1 MVNIVNELMIKNKG
15 NGKGY
20 SFKYKNKT
28 YLAATMNDLTKKIY
42 DLPGVSYEM
51 WHQEIT
57 NEIRKSSDF
66 STDKAEELFRDYLV
80 KVLNAAMTEKRNMR
94 DEYQKNSLPSA
105 FNADMVSCKFKPAND
120 YNDKDKE
127 LLEIFV
133 YCEENNVIYTEID
146 GNYSLIGTPIDISNR
161 KSNASYLAGSALKK
175 HMDAKRCTDFQIW
188 AELYHLADTATE
200 KFFAY
205 RRTIEEAISQN
216 TPPSEIKIKYKGEE
230 ISMQEFL
237 SLPLDKFSED
247 WDDALHTAI
256 CKIIMNDLMPA
267 SLFNNDIVQLCF
279 EAKNDLFHRYSIR
292 PAHGKKANL
301 NTIISMM
308 FEDPCVIDA
317 IRHIKS
323 VPHVISDGD
332 NVFSEFKFRKDWQKN
347 LPEQYQ
353 SGKECKA
360 LKTYLEQFTE
370 NERKV
375 MMAWA
380 YMALHPS
387 TGESIGM
394 LIQTGGGTFKT
405 NYFAEMT
412 RYLMSV
418 MYNAPKDRVGFMM
431 KKDAW
436 VENTKLRE
444 PGNRGISKAGM
455 VIIDEAGS
463 KSIEQ
468 YKLWSGSTVDVGI
481 DYEYSK
487 IYQEGVQT
495 KIFCP
500 WLFTS
505 NEDIS
510 LGDDKGVYDRRLIVI
525 KRMDLSNF
533 EKPYDMKDYHISI
546 RKEAIHFYK
555 LAKKSYE
562 ELKEK
567 YGSLTSAVNKIQ
579 EIHANLAGVFD
590 EEGKLAAYEN
600 LYNDMKVGQD
610 PFEDHIVVQVS
621 EFNAKVD
628 ELAKEFD
635 INPKGLTKYI
645 FITDK
650 TTQPNVKG
658 KCKSKDGKKMKVHIL
673 YPLDTTKLVTQEK

>member
-20 SFKYKNKT
+20 SFKYKDKT
-28 YLAATMNDLTKKIY
+28 YLAATMNDLVKKIY
-42 DLPGVSYEM
+42 DLPGVYTRQ
-51 WHQEIT
+51 WHKDIVNEIT
-57 NEIRKSSDF
+57 KLPEYTEEKS
-66 STDKAEELFRDYLV
+66 EELFCDYLA
-80 KVLNAAMTEKRNMR
+80 KSLNAAMSEKRNMR

-105 FNADMVSCKFKPAND
+105 FNADIISCKFKPAND

-133 YCEENNVIYTEID
+133 YCEDNGVIYTEID
-146 GNYSLIGTPIDISNR
+146 GNYSLVGTPLDISNR

-175 HMDAKRCTDFQIW
+175 HMDAKRCTDYQIW
-188 AELYHLADTATE
+188 AELYHLADTATD

-216 TPPSEIKIKYKGEE
+216 TPPSEIMIKHNGNDL
-230 ISMQEFL
+230 SMQEFL
-237 SLPLDKFSED
+237 QLPLDKFSED

-256 CKIIMNDLMPA
+256 CKIIVNELMPA
-267 SLFNNDIVQLCF
+267 SLFNNDIIQLCF
-279 EAKNDLFHRYSIR
+279 EAKNDLFHRYSVR

-301 NTIISMM
+301 NTIVSMM
-308 FEDPCVIDA
+308 FEDPCIIDN

-323 VPHVISDGD
+323 IPHVISDS
-332 NVFSEFKFRKDWQKN
+332 NTVYSEFKIQKDWQNK
-347 LPEQYQ
+347 LPEQYE

-360 LKTYLEQFTE
+360 LKTFLEPFTV

-405 NYFAEMT
+405 GYFAEMT

-444 PGNRGISKAGM
+444 PGNRGISKAGL

-463 KSIEQ
+463 RSIEQ

-487 IYQEGVQT
+487 VYQEGVQT
-495 KIFCP
+495 KIYCP

-505 NEDIS
+505 NEDIN

-555 LAKKSYE
+555 FAKKSYE
-562 ELKEK
+562 ELVKE
-567 YGSLTSAVNKIQ
+567 YGSITSAVNSIK
-579 EIHANLAGVFD
+579 EIHANLAGVF
-590 EEGKLAAYEN
+590 EESGKLGAYEN
-600 LYNDMKVGQD
+600 LYNDLRDTD
-610 PFEDHIVVQVS
+610 PFADHIEVTVP
-621 EFNAKVD
+621 EFNVKVE
-628 ELAKEFD
+628 ELAKEMGV
-635 INPKGLTKYI
+635 NPKGLAKYI
-645 FITDK
+645 FITDR
-650 TTQPNVKG
+650 TVQPNIKG
-658 KCKSKDGKKMKVHIL
+658 KFVSKNGRKVRIHIL
-673 YPLDTTKLVTQEK
+673 YPLDPEKLDT

>member
-1 MVNIVNELMIKNKG
+1 MVNIINELMIKNKG

-20 SFKYKNKT
+20 SFKYKDKT
-28 YLAATMNDLTKKIY
+28 YLAATMNDLVKKIY
-42 DLPGVSYEM
+42 DLPGVYTKQ
-51 WHQEIT
+51 WHKDIVNEIT
-57 NEIRKSSDF
+57 KLPEYSEDKS
-66 STDKAEELFRDYLV
+66 EELFCDYLA
-80 KVLNAAMTEKRNMR
+80 KSLNAAMTEKRNMR

-105 FNADMVSCKFKPAND
+105 FNADIISCKFKPAND

-133 YCEENNVIYTEID
+133 YCEDNGVIYTEID
-146 GNYSLIGTPIDISNR
+146 GNYSLIGTPLDISNR

-175 HMDAKRCTDFQIW
+175 HMDAKRCTDYQIW
-188 AELYHLADTATE
+188 AELYHLADTATD

-205 RRTIEEAISQN
+205 RRTIEEAISQE
-216 TPPSEIKIKYKGEE
+216 TPPSEIIIKYKGED

-237 SLPLDKFSED
+237 QLPLDKFSDD

-256 CKIIMNDLMPA
+256 CKIIVNELMPA
-267 SLFNNDIVQLCF
+267 SLFNNDIIQLCF
-279 EAKNDLFHRYSIR
+279 EAKNEMFHRYSVR

-301 NTIISMM
+301 NTIVSMM
-308 FEDPCVIDA
+308 FEDPCIIDN
-317 IRHIKS
+317 IRHIKG
-323 VPHVISDGD
+323 VPHIISDGPS
-332 NVFSEFKFRKDWQKN
+332 VFSEFKIQKDWQNK
-347 LPEQYQ
+347 LPEQYE

-360 LKTYLEQFTE
+360 LKTFLEPFTD

-405 NYFAEMT
+405 GYYAEMI
-412 RYLMSV
+412 RYLMSI

-444 PGNRGISKAGM
+444 PGNRGISKAGL

-463 KSIEQ
+463 RSIEQ

-505 NEDIS
+505 NEDIN

-546 RKEAIHFYK
+546 RKEAIHFYNF
-555 LAKKSYE
+555 AKKSYE
-562 ELKEK
+562 ELVKK

-579 EIHANLAGVFD
+579 EIHANLACIF
-590 EEGKLAAYEN
+590 EEEAKLNAYEN
-600 LYNDMKVGQD
+600 LYNDMGSD
-610 PFEDHIVVQVS
+610 NPFADHIEVPIP
-621 EFNAKVD
+621 EFNSKVED
-628 ELAKEFD
+628 LAAEMGV
-635 INPKGLTKYI
+635 NPKGLTKYI
-645 FITDK
+645 FTTDK
-650 TTQPNVKG
+650 TTEPNVKG
-658 KCKSKDGKKMKVHIL
+658 KCTMKGGRKVRIHIL
-673 YPLDTTKLVTQEK
+673 YPIDTTKLVP

>member
-1 MVNIVNELMIKNKG
+1 MVNIINELMIKNKG

-20 SFKYKNKT
+20 SFKYKDKT
-28 YLAATMNDLTKKIY
+28 YLAATMNDLVKKIY
-42 DLPGVSYEM
+42 DLPGVYTKQ
-51 WHQEIT
+51 WHKDIVNEIT
-57 NEIRKSSDF
+57 KLPEYSEDKS
-66 STDKAEELFRDYLV
+66 EELFCDYLA
-80 KVLNAAMTEKRNMR
+80 KSLNAAMTEKRNMR

-105 FNADMVSCKFKPAND
+105 FNADIISCKFKPAND

-133 YCEENNVIYTEID
+133 YCEDNGVIYTEID
-146 GNYSLIGTPIDISNR
+146 GNYSLIGTPLDISNR

-175 HMDAKRCTDFQIW
+175 HMDAKRCTDYQIW
-188 AELYHLADTATE
+188 AELYHLADTATD

-205 RRTIEEAISQN
+205 RRTIEEAISQE
-216 TPPSEIKIKYKGEE
+216 TPPSEIIIKYKGED

-237 SLPLDKFSED
+237 QLPLDKFSDD

-256 CKIIMNDLMPA
+256 CKIIVNELMPA
-267 SLFNNDIVQLCF
+267 SLFNNDIIQLCF
-279 EAKNDLFHRYSIR
+279 EAKNEMFHRYSVR

-301 NTIISMM
+301 NTIVSMM
-308 FEDPCVIDA
+308 FEDPCIIDN
-317 IRHIKS
+317 IRHIKG
-323 VPHVISDGD
+323 VPHIISDGPS
-332 NVFSEFKFRKDWQKN
+332 VFSEFKIQKDWQNK
-347 LPEQYQ
+347 LPEQYE

-360 LKTYLEQFTE
+360 LKTFLEPFTD

-405 NYFAEMT
+405 GYYAEMI
-412 RYLMSV
+412 RYLMSI

-444 PGNRGISKAGM
+444 PGNRGISKAGL

-463 KSIEQ
+463 RSIEQ

-505 NEDIS
+505 NEDIN

-546 RKEAIHFYK
+546 RKEAIHFYNF
-555 LAKKSYE
+555 AKKSYE
-562 ELKEK
+562 ELVKK

-579 EIHANLAGVFD
+579 EIHANLACIF
-590 EEGKLAAYEN
+590 EEQAKLDAYEN
-600 LYNDMKVGQD
+600 LYNDMHSD
-610 PFEDHIVVQVS
+610 NPFEDHIEVTVP
-621 EFNAKVD
+621 EFNIKVE
-628 ELAKEFD
+628 ELAKEMGV
-635 INPKGLTKYI
+635 NPKGLTKYI
-645 FITDK
+645 FTTDK

-658 KCKSKDGKKMKVHIL
+658 KSREKNGRKVRIHIL
-673 YPLDTTKLVTQEK
+673 YPIDTAKVVL

>member
-1 MVNIVNELMIKNKG
+1 MVNIINELMIKNKG

-20 SFKYKNKT
+20 SFKYKDKT
-28 YLAATMNDLTKKIY
+28 YLAATMNDLVKKIY
-42 DLPGVSYEM
+42 DLPGVYTRQ
-51 WHQEIT
+51 WHKDIVNEIT
-57 NEIRKSSDF
+57 KLPEYAEERS
-66 STDKAEELFRDYLV
+66 EELFCDYLA
-80 KVLNAAMTEKRNMR
+80 KSLNAAMTEKRNMR

-105 FNADMVSCKFKPAND
+105 FNADIISCKFKPAND

-133 YCEENNVIYTEID
+133 YCEDNGVIYTEID
-146 GNYSLIGTPIDISNR
+146 GNYSLIGTPLDISNR

-175 HMDAKRCTDFQIW
+175 HMDAKRCTDYQIW
-188 AELYHLADTATE
+188 AELYHLADTATD

-205 RRTIEEAISQN
+205 RRTIEEAISQG
-216 TPPSEIKIKYKGEE
+216 TPPSEIIIKYKGED

-237 SLPLDKFSED
+237 SLPLDKFSDD

-256 CKIIMNDLMPA
+256 CKIIVNELMPA
-267 SLFNNDIVQLCF
+267 SLFNNDIIQLCF
-279 EAKNDLFHRYSIR
+279 EAKNEMFHRYSVR

-301 NTIISMM
+301 NTIVSMM
-308 FEDPCVIDA
+308 FEDPCIIDN
-317 IRHIKS
+317 IRHIKG
-323 VPHVISDGD
+323 VPHIISDGP
-332 NVFSEFKFRKDWQKN
+332 NVFSEFKIQKDWQNK
-347 LPEQYQ
+347 LPEQYE

-360 LKTYLEQFTE
+360 LKTFLEPFTD

-405 NYFAEMT
+405 GYYAEMI
-412 RYLMSV
+412 RYLMSI

-444 PGNRGISKAGM
+444 PGNRGISKAGL

-463 KSIEQ
+463 RSIEQ

-505 NEDIS
+505 NEDIN

-546 RKEAIHFYK
+546 RKEAIHFYNF
-555 LAKKSYE
+555 AKKSYE
-562 ELKEK
+562 ELVKK
-567 YGSLTSAVNKIQ
+567 YGSITSAVNKIQ
-579 EIHANLAGVFD
+579 EIHANLACIF
-590 EEGKLAAYEN
+590 EEEAKLNAYEN
-600 LYNDMKVGQD
+600 LYNDMRSD
-610 PFEDHIVVQVS
+610 NPFADHIEGPFYLYACS
-621 EFNAKVD
+621 YN
-628 ELAKEFD
+628 
-635 INPKGLTKYI
+635 GL
-645 FITDK
+645 
-650 TTQPNVKG
+650 
-658 KCKSKDGKKMKVHIL
+658 
-673 YPLDTTKLVTQEK
+673 

>member
-1 MVNIVNELMIKNKG
+1 MVNIINELMIKNKG

-20 SFKYKNKT
+20 SFKYKDKT
-28 YLAATMNDLTKKIY
+28 YLAATMNDLVKKIY
-42 DLPGVSYEM
+42 DLPGVYTRQ
-51 WHQEIT
+51 WHKDIVNEIT
-57 NEIRKSSDF
+57 KLPEYAEERS
-66 STDKAEELFRDYLV
+66 EELFCDYLA
-80 KVLNAAMTEKRNMR
+80 KSLNAAMTEKRNMR

-105 FNADMVSCKFKPAND
+105 FNADIISCKFKPAND

-133 YCEENNVIYTEID
+133 YCEDNGVIYTEID
-146 GNYSLIGTPIDISNR
+146 GNYSLIGTPLDISNR

-175 HMDAKRCTDFQIW
+175 HMDAKRCTDYQIW
-188 AELYHLADTATE
+188 AELYHLADTATD

-205 RRTIEEAISQN
+205 RRTIEEAISQG
-216 TPPSEIKIKYKGEE
+216 TPPSEIIIKYKGED

-237 SLPLDKFSED
+237 SLPLDKFSDD

-256 CKIIMNDLMPA
+256 CKIIVNELMPA
-267 SLFNNDIVQLCF
+267 SLFNNDIIQLCF
-279 EAKNDLFHRYSIR
+279 EAKNEMFHRYSVR

-301 NTIISMM
+301 NTIVSMM
-308 FEDPCVIDA
+308 FEDPCIIDN
-317 IRHIKS
+317 IRHIKG
-323 VPHVISDGD
+323 VPHIISDGP
-332 NVFSEFKFRKDWQKN
+332 NVFSEFKIQKDWQNK
-347 LPEQYQ
+347 LPEQYE

-360 LKTYLEQFTE
+360 LKTFLEPFTD

-405 NYFAEMT
+405 GYYAEMI
-412 RYLMSV
+412 RYLMSI

-444 PGNRGISKAGM
+444 PGNRGISKAGL

-463 KSIEQ
+463 RSIEQ

-505 NEDIS
+505 NEDIN

-546 RKEAIHFYK
+546 RKEAIHFYNF
-555 LAKKSYE
+555 AKKSYE
-562 ELKEK
+562 ELVKK
-567 YGSLTSAVNKIQ
+567 YGSITSAVNKIQ
-579 EIHANLAGVFD
+579 EIHANLACIF
-590 EEGKLAAYEN
+590 EEEAKLNAYEN
-600 LYNDMKVGQD
+600 LYNDMRSD
-610 PFEDHIVVQVS
+610 NPFADHIEVPIP
-621 EFNAKVD
+621 EFNSKVE
-628 ELAKEFD
+628 ELAAEMGV
-635 INPKGLTKYI
+635 NPKGLTKYI
-645 FITDK
+645 FTTDK
-650 TTQPNVKG
+650 TTEPNVKG
-658 KCKSKDGKKMKVHIL
+658 KCTVKGGRRVRIHIL
-673 YPLDTTKLVTQEK
+673 YPIDTAKLVQ